1 MPPEIPAA
9 ILIVEDEEA
18 TRRFLRTAL
27 TRAGY
32 TVLQAGGG
40 LEAMSVMLSF
50 PGDIRLVVLDIIMP
64 GVNGLD
70 FANQLAIDRPQTKI
84 LYISGYTESVAVDS
98 ISRRM
103 PHAVLPKPF
112 TGYQLV
118 ERVREILAE

>member
-1 MPPEIPAA
+1 
-9 ILIVEDEEA
+9 
-18 TRRFLRTAL
+18 
-27 TRAGY
+27 
-32 TVLQAGGG
+32 
-40 LEAMSVMLSF
+40 MSVMLSF

-112 TGYQLV
+112 TGHQLV